1 MRSAPVVCDPRMD
14 VEGQYFD
21 GRSAQRRSVR
31 LLLGPDGLE
40 IHDGDGVDTWPY
52 DRLRRQRQGSVA
64 QIQRREETARLAVS
78 DAAFLD
84 ALAERCSDFDRTR
97 MPWRQVALIA
107 VAAVAVG
114 ALAFGAVQ
122 LFPKVG
128 ARLLPIAWEEN
139 LGGKIIDI
147 VAVIFSHG
155 QQPRFCD
162 GSEGTRAID
171 GLVGRLT
178 AGLDTP
184 YRMRVRVLNS
194 KDVNA
199 FAAPGG
205 YIVVLSGLIDFAVSP
220 DELAGVVAH
229 EIGHV
234 LHRHPTQAMLRQIN
248 EARLFGFMTGNAS
261 GGGAISTIADATL
274 GASYSREAETQ
285 ADATAFALLS
295 RARISPQ
302 GMAAFF
308 DRLIAQ
314 GKSGKGTILASHPAD
329 ETRSR
334 RARESASQLRNA
346 APALSD
352 GDWRAVKGICG
363 S

>member
-1 MRSAPVVCDPRMD
+1 MD
-14 VEGQYFD
+14 VEGLYFD
-21 GRSAQRRSVR
+21 GRSAQRRAVR
-31 LLLGPDGLE
+31 LVLGPDGLE
-40 IHDGDGVDTWPY
+40 IYDRNGVEIWPY
-52 DRLRRQRQGSVA
+52 HLLTRQRQDGVS
-64 QIQRREETARLAVS
+64 QLRRREETARLAVS
-78 DAAFLD
+78 DAAFLT
-84 ALAERCSDFDRTR
+84 ALAERCPDLDRTR
-97 MPWRQVALIA
+97 VPRRQVVLIA
-107 VAAVAVG
+107 VAALAVG

-122 LFPKVG
+122 VFPKVG
-128 ARLLPIAWEEN
+128 ARLLPFAWEEN
-139 LGGKIIDI
+139 LGGKIIDV

-162 GSEGTRAID
+162 GGEGTRAIE

-184 YRMRVRVLNS
+184 YRMRVRVLDT

-205 YIVVLSGLIDFAVSP
+205 YIVVLSGLIEFAASP

-234 LHRHPTQAMLRQIN
+234 VHRHPTQAMLRQIN

-285 ADATAFALLS
+285 ADATAFALLG
-295 RARISPQ
+295 RAGISPQ

-334 RARESASQLRNA
+334 RARESASQLKGV
-346 APALSD
+346 APALSEA
-352 GDWRAVKGICG
+352 DWRAVKGMCR